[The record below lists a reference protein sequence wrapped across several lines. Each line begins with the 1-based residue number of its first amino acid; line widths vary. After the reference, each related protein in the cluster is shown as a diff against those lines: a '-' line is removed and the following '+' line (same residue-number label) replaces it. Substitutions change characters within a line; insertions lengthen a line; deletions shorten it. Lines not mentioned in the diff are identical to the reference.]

1 MEQSQ
6 SLVPHSILNRVTGR
20 SKTDAVV
27 ELETAVAQ
35 FQACLRDDERV
46 RLQSLKATPH
56 DIQGVIVFTAELDR
70 SDPTRRGKSVATR
83 LSSFLQTIQQFF
95 PAIDAFVSSNPE
107 LAALIWGSVRLTFL
121 ILSNFLSYFESFVE
135 LLHGFSSLY
144 SRFSEYQTLFQTST
158 ELRDSIC
165 RFNTAIITCCEKI
178 VALAHRPKM
187 TQIAKALTSSF
198 QSEMRPY
205 IDAVK
210 AKAEDVQRDIELV
223 KAKTDR
229 HEQKMQ
235 KKEREEASEN
245 RSLVVSSL
253 SKNWKQL
260 SKVRKDFRKA
270 SSGQKQ
276 RQVLDGF
283 SNYNRYITNLNS
295 ARNQR
300 HLQTAFWIFETQEF
314 KDWYRLK
321 EAPVLHITGKIG
333 SGKTILSS
341 RVIEFINDEQSESE
355 VVSFFFSRFDDSASL
370 ECDTILRSLVSQLVS
385 SPSLTKIIEKENI
398 YSELELARDQCYS
411 RESLKKLFQRSIGL
425 VEKWFIVLDGI
436 DECNAEER
444 RGLFEFLSDLVAHK
458 DTSGKVKLLLSCRE
472 ALNHDIRKWFTSPLH
487 VVTGSTKTSQ
497 DILTYAED
505 ILRAKISKGELVLGD
520 MNLAEEILRSISIKE
535 QGMFLWVFLS
545 IEDIC
550 SRKSDAD
557 IAQAL
562 ENLPSELNVTLDR
575 ALERIFLHNNAE
587 IAQSIF
593 RWTAV
598 VREPLKVG
606 QLREALSIKV
616 GSKVIDPQSR
626 INGIERLTQWCENLV
641 RIEEEDD
648 TVCFSHHSIRNY
660 LSQTDS
666 GPWKD
671 FHVDYQESDHHVGQ
685 VCLTYLNL
693 KSPSTAPQ
701 RTKDERSSD
710 PCQPPAISFPITAI
724 AQQAM
729 KEVATSGVGARAGKL
744 VDRAI
749 QLREMNHSSRF
760 SITQAVVDVEYPF
773 VSHLPFLQYAEK
785 YWPDHIRFL
794 TPESKSYPL
803 LVGMVDG
810 SLLAHKMPWVDE
822 KWRSSIAKELMSS
835 YEIKLKSYGLGR
847 HGPQFDTILYANTI
861 GNHDLL
867 CHAAVI
873 TDSIDNYDPF
883 QHRLDGKWFRFLV
896 AEGHLECSRN
906 CITEVLEN
914 FVHFSVLDAIEEYIR
929 DGITVWPAI
938 AKYPDKPCGCSE
950 LLKERGIYADIHAI
964 LVDGYRRSSSPL
976 LHIFS
981 EAYWGNLTKE
991 RLDMVSQEFGLTE
1004 IDLLR
1009 ARTVTGKSILDCQTE
1024 NIGPPT
1030 VVDDLR
1036 KPPQPL
1042 LGILDRENVISHAQG
1057 IGFGLD
1063 ELQDLLMNGLRWS
1076 YRSTNYAMGEHLS
1089 KIVQNLTLSESD
1101 RVTYNDSIFKISEQ
1115 TIRGNIKS
1123 RLSESEAQAVV
1134 NFYWKSEYHVSR
1146 YPKQRVFVSFEQ
1158 ALKATNWI
1166 LAKTLANVYPQL
1178 AESLSNWNVGVFF
1191 RFLRCDL
1198 CAVKEDASNWQLI
1211 LCQLHQD
1218 LARESSQSWVST
1230 DEDCEHD
1237 EYIGLLEQ
1245 LGTEGSLVST
1255 LNWSPED

>member
-35 FQACLRDDERV
+35 FQARLQDDERI
-46 RLQSLKATPH
+46 RLQSLKTTPH

-135 LLHGFSSLY
+135 LLHGFSGLY
-144 SRFSEYQTLFQTST
+144 SRFSEYQTLFKTST

-165 RFNTAIITCCEKI
+165 RFNTAIITSCEKI

-187 TQIAKALTSSF
+187 SQIAKALTSSF

-210 AKAEDVQRDIELV
+210 EKAEDVQRDIELV

-229 HEQKMQ
+229 HEQKVQ
-235 KKEREEASEN
+235 KREREEASEN

-270 SSGQKQ
+270 STGRKQ
-276 RQVLDGF
+276 RQSLDGL

-295 ARNQR
+295 ARNKR

-314 KDWYRLK
+314 KDWYALK
-321 EAPVLHITGKIG
+321 DAPVLHITGKIG

-341 RVIEFINDEQSESE
+341 RVIEFINDKQSESE
-355 VVSFFFSRFDDSASL
+355 VVSFFFSRFDDFASL
-370 ECDTILRSLVSQLVS
+370 DCDTILRSLVSQLVS
-385 SPSLTKIIEKENI
+385 RPSLTKIIERENL
-398 YSELELARDQCYS
+398 YNDLELARDQCYS

-425 VEKWFIVLDGI
+425 IEKWFIVLDGI

-472 ALNHDIRKWFTSPLH
+472 TLNHDIRKWFPSPLH

-505 ILRAKISKGELVLGD
+505 ILRAKLSKGELVLGD
-520 MNLAEEILRSISIKE
+520 IDLAEEILQSISIKE

-562 ENLPSELNVTLDR
+562 ETLPSELNVTLDR
-575 ALERIFLHNNAE
+575 ALERISRHNNAE
-587 IAQSIF
+587 IAKAIF

-598 VREPLKVG
+598 VREPLKID
-606 QLREALSIKV
+606 QLREALSIKI
-616 GSKVIDPQSR
+616 GAKVIDPQSQ

-648 TVCFSHHSIRNY
+648 TVRFSHHSILNY
-660 LSQTDS
+660 LSQMDS
-666 GPWKD
+666 GLWKE
-671 FHVDYQESDHHVGQ
+671 FHIDYQQSDHHVGQ

-693 KSPSTAPQ
+693 KSPSTALQ
-701 RTKDERSSD
+701 RARHGSSND
-710 PCQPPAISFPITAI
+710 PFQPPTINFPMTAI
-724 AQQAM
+724 ARQAM

-744 VDRAI
+744 MDGAI
-749 QLREMNHSSRF
+749 QLREMAHSSRF
-760 SITQAVVDVEYPF
+760 SNTQAVIDVEYPLT
-773 VSHLPFLQYAEK
+773 SHFPFLQYADT
-785 YWPDHIRFL
+785 YWQSHIRFL
-794 TPESKSYPL
+794 TSESQCFPL
-803 LVGMVDG
+803 LVGMVEG
-810 SLLAHKMPWVDE
+810 SLLAHKMPWMDK
-822 KWRSSIAKELMSS
+822 KWRSSTAKEVISL
-835 YEIKLKSYGLGR
+835 YE
-847 HGPQFDTILYANTI
+847 FDFDRQASPFYAVIYANTI
-861 GNHDLL
+861 GSHDLL
-867 CHAAVI
+867 CQATAIIEQQNV
-873 TDSIDNYDPF
+873 TDDELTVPWLS
-883 QHRLDGKWFRFLV
+883 FLV
-896 AEGHLECSRN
+896 EEGHLECPRNCVAEAQKHAGHDYVIN
-906 CITEVLEN
+906 CITQ
-914 FVHFSVLDAIEEYIR
+914 YIA
-929 DGITVWPAI
+929 DGIPEWPALVRS
-938 AKYPDKPCGCSE
+938 PGTSCECSTYF
-950 LLKERGIYADIHAI
+950 KKSGIYEDLRFV
-964 LVDGYRRSSSPL
+964 LVDGYRRSSHPL
-976 LHIFS
+976 LQIFS
-981 EAYWGNLTKE
+981 GAFWGSLTKE
-991 RLDMVSQEFGLTE
+991 GLEMLSQEFNLTE
-1004 IDLLR
+1004 LDLLR
-1009 ARTVTGKSILDCQTE
+1009 ARTISGKSILDCQAE
-1024 NIGPPT
+1024 KAEC
-1030 VVDDLR
+1030 L
-1036 KPPQPL
+1036 KPGYDSHKPHQL
-1042 LGILDRENVISHAQG
+1042 LLDILDREDVVAHAQE

-1063 ELQDLLMNGLRWS
+1063 ELRDLLTNGLRWA
-1076 YRSTNYAMGEHLS
+1076 YRKTNDEMGKHLS
-1089 KIVQNLTLSESD
+1089 KIVQNLTLSETD
-1101 RVTYNDSIFKISEQ
+1101 RITFNVCIFDIAEQ
-1115 TIRGNIKS
+1115 TIREKTKRQIMEFVAEASVIFYLQSAN
-1123 RLSESEAQAVV
+1123 RLARFPEESVC
-1134 NFYWKSEYHVSR
+1134 
-1146 YPKQRVFVSFEQ
+1146 VSFEQ

-1166 LAKTLANVYPQL
+1166 LAKTLADKLPRLL
-1178 AESLSNWNVGVFF
+1178 ANTISNQRAGILFAILTC
-1191 RFLRCDL
+1191 RRCK
-1198 CAVKEDASNWQLI
+1198 VKEDHSVSISNWRLT
-1211 LCQLHQD
+1211 LCQPHREQ
-1218 LARESSQSWVST
+1218 ARESSRSGVKAV
-1230 DEDCEHD
+1230 EDCES
-1237 EYIGLLEQ
+1237 EYIDLLKR
-1245 LGTEGSLVST
+1245 LGTEGSLVSY
-1255 LNWSPED
+1255 LDYS

>member
-1 MEQSQ
+1 
-6 SLVPHSILNRVTGR
+6 
-20 SKTDAVV
+20 
-27 ELETAVAQ
+27 
-35 FQACLRDDERV
+35 
-46 RLQSLKATPH
+46 
-56 DIQGVIVFTAELDR
+56 
-70 SDPTRRGKSVATR
+70 
-83 LSSFLQTIQQFF
+83 
-95 PAIDAFVSSNPE
+95 
-107 LAALIWGSVRLTFL
+107 
-121 ILSNFLSYFESFVE
+121 
-135 LLHGFSSLY
+135 
-144 SRFSEYQTLFQTST
+144 
-158 ELRDSIC
+158 
-165 RFNTAIITCCEKI
+165 
-178 VALAHRPKM
+178 M

-398 YSELELARDQCYS
+398 YR
-411 RESLKKLFQRSIGL
+411 
-425 VEKWFIVLDGI
+425 
-436 DECNAEER
+436 
-444 RGLFEFLSDLVAHK
+444 
-458 DTSGKVKLLLSCRE
+458 
-472 ALNHDIRKWFTSPLH
+472 
-487 VVTGSTKTSQ
+487 STKTSQ

-835 YEIKLKSYGLGR
+835 YEIKLKRYGLGR

-1042 LGILDRENVISHAQG
+1042 LGILDRENVISHAQE